1 MLGNIYQLETVAG
14 DLESLHFRPLFL
26 HFKEVVVKDFYS
38 NNFLKDHLN
47 SFDQHIFSL
56 SVLSKGISGKAVP
69 K

>member
-1 MLGNIYQLETVAG
+1 MLGNISQLG

-26 HFKEVVVKDFYS
+26 HFKEIVVKDFYR
-38 NNFLKDHLN
+38 NHFLKDHLN

-56 SVLSKGISGKAVP
+56 SVLSKGISGKAAP